1 LPAERSASEKPEA
14 RAFIW
19 SSGSLVQNLDYCGG
33 IGSVRQEPCALEII
47 DGCQGMLPGKVNA
60 RFWI

>member
-19 SSGSLVQNLDYCGG
+19 SSGSLVQNLDHCGG

-47 DGCQGMLPGKVNA
+47 DGCHGMLQGK
-60 RFWI
+60 